1 MKTSDIKKW
10 VSKWRRDF
18 CYKASRQLKPPH
30 GCAVKPETSDSLS
43 WWFNGV
49 RPHTLTTERHK

>member
-1 MKTSDIKKW
+1 
-10 VSKWRRDF
+10 VEERF

-30 GCAVKPETSDSLS
+30 GCAVKPETSDSLC